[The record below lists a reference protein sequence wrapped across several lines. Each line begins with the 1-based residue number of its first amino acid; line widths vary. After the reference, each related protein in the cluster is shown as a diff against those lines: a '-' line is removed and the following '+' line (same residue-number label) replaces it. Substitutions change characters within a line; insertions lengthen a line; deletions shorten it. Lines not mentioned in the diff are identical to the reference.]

1 MAVQVIADGADVI
14 LAVYVTPRAGRSE
27 VVGER
32 DGALWVRL
40 AAPPVE
46 GAANRALVDL
56 LAQRLGVPRNAVS
69 LVAGVAGRRK
79 RGRIIGLS
87 PEVVASRLGVMT
99 KR

>member
-56 LAQRLGVPRNAVS
+56 LAQRL
-69 LVAGVAGRRK
+69 
-79 RGRIIGLS
+79 
-87 PEVVASRLGVMT
+87 
-99 KR
+99 